1 MLFIFVTSF
10 AIVLVTNFGF
20 IMFIFLV
27 LFLAP
32 LSLFKN
38 KKLFEIFESF
48 SFWMTLKGKLILC
61 SGIDVIIL
69 FSWGFWTRKE
79 LFSGDFFGK
88 VYGCS
93 KMCTTETNNLINLQ
107 KKLGYVNKCS
117 IDELKRLVN
126 KYKNTFVDNIKA
138 FSGDLYPI
146 INDALNVWS
155 NMASS
160 IEDKHK

>member
-1 MLFIFVTSF
+1 MEGEAYLELISKRDE
-10 AIVLVTNFGF
+10 IQNK
-20 IMFIFLV
+20 FLND
-27 LFLAP
+27 
-32 LSLFKN
+32 S
-38 KKLFEIFESF
+38 KKLQAKKDKLWASMDVSKWEILEDF
-48 SFWMTLKGKLILC
+48 GR
-61 SGIDVIIL
+61 IDRVL
-69 FSWGFWTRKE
+69 LVR
-79 LFSGDFFGK
+79 DK

-93 KMCTTETNNLINLQ
+93 KMCTTETNNLNNLQ

-126 KYKNTFVDNIKA
+126 KYKNSFVDNIKA

-160 IEDKHK
+160 FEDKHE